1 MPNGREVTESVPM
14 ESADFNN
21 MRRAMVDSQL
31 RTNGVTEPWIVAAM
45 GSVAREQF
53 VPDALR
59 TTAYMDRSIALVG
72 GKKLNPPMTTAL
84 MLQAAEV
91 SADDTILLVSVPKG
105 YVATLL
111 SARAKQLVVTETLA
125 ELPEPARK
133 GGFSLIIVD
142 GAVETLPN
150 ALVALAAEGARIVTG
165 VDERGVTRLAAG
177 YVRDGKVALR
187 PFIDSEIAPLAE
199 FARKPEF
206 VF

>member
-31 RTNGVTEPWIVAAM
+31 RTNGVTEPWIVTAM
-45 GSVAREQF
+45 GNVAREQF
-53 VPDALR
+53 VPDAFR
-59 TTAYMDRSIALVG
+59 TTAYMDRSIALAG

-84 MLQAAEV
+84 MLQAADV
-91 SADDTILLVSVPKG
+91 SADDVILLLGTPKG
-105 YVATLL
+105 YIATLL
-111 SARAKQLVVTETLA
+111 FARARQLVVTETLA
-125 ELPEPARK
+125 ELPEAARK
-133 GGFSLIIVD
+133 GGFSLIIID
-142 GAVETLPN
+142 GAVEILPD

-177 YVRDGKVALR
+177 YVRGGKVALR
-187 PFIDSEIAPLAE
+187 PFIDSEIASLAE